1 MLTIEKDKEIMEKR
15 VFKAAPGKKVKFMG
29 ETVEIFKLSTKQV
42 IEVQKLAKEQD
53 NSTDDAGL
61 KMLEVVIKLGAPEMA
76 EFTSEELQ
84 EFPLDDLS
92 SLSAA
97 IMEYSGLAKAG
108 KSN

>member
-1 MLTIEKDKEIMEKR
+1 MLTIEKDKAIMEKR
-15 VFKAAPGKKVKFMG
+15 VFKQAPGKKVKFMG

-42 IEVQKLAKEQD
+42 IEVQKLAKEQNGD
-53 NSTDDAGL
+53 SDDAGL
-61 KMLEVVIKLGAPEMA
+61 RMLEVVIKLGAPELV

-92 SLSAA
+92 ALSAS
-97 IMEYSGLAKAG
+97 IMEYSGLSKAG